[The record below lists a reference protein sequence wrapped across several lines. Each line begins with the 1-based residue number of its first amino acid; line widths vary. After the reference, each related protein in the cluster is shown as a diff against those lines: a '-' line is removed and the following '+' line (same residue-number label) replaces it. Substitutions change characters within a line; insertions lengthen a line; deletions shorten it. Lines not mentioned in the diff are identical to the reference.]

1 MQKITSLITLHRA
14 KAFLLLGILL
24 GSVGLY
30 TINTLID
37 KQDSTGISYPLL
49 AKRIQ
54 IENPNDVKINFS
66 DLRKQL
72 EIYVKQQ
79 QNPGSLSIYY
89 EFLPS
94 GVAINI
100 NDKNESIAASL
111 MKLPVVMNL
120 YRASELG
127 LVDLDR
133 KIPLQEQWLNQ
144 EYGKL
149 YQKGVGYELTLRE
162 AAKLTLRDSD
172 NTALLMIWDSIEK
185 AGLPLDEQSL
195 NYLDVNFS
203 IVEDGR
209 ALIGA
214 RSYSSILKCLYLACY
229 NTKNSSQQMLEY
241 LADSTFT
248 NRLTR
253 GISPDVKVSHKIGT
267 YNIRYQSDCGIVYLD
282 KNNYVLCVMIEG
294 QDPLASDQI
303 AQVSEIVYDY
313 MTKER

>member
-1 MQKITSLITLHRA
+1 MNKITNLITAHKT
-14 KAFLLLGILL
+14 KAYLLLGILL
-24 GSVGLY
+24 GSLGLY
-30 TINTLID
+30 TANTLTD
-37 KQDSTGISYPLL
+37 KRNSNVMSYPLL

-54 IENPNDVKINFS
+54 IDNPNDVKLNFS
-66 DLRKQL
+66 ELRKQL
-72 EIYVKQQ
+72 DVYVKQQ
-79 QNPGSLSIYY
+79 QNPDSLSIYY

-111 MKLPVVMNL
+111 MKLPVVMSL
-120 YRASELG
+120 YKASELG
-127 LVDLDR
+127 IVDLDR

-149 YQKGVGYELTLRE
+149 YLKGAGYELTLRD

-185 AGLPLDEQSL
+185 ARLPQDEESL
-195 NYLDVNFS
+195 NYLDVDFS

-214 RSYSSILKCLYLACY
+214 RSYSSILKCLYLSCY
-229 NTKNSSQQMLEY
+229 NSKDSSQEMLSY
-241 LADSTFT
+241 LAESTFT

-253 GISPDVKVSHKIGT
+253 EIPNDIKVAHKIGT

-294 QDPLASDQI
+294 QDPLASEQI
-303 AQVSEIVYDY
+303 AQVSRIVYDY
-313 MTKER
+313 MTKTR

>member
-1 MQKITSLITLHRA
+1 MQDIPYKPKINKSATL
-14 KAFLLLGILL
+14 LLLGVLL
-24 GSVGLY
+24 GAMIFFVFNLFNQSSND
-30 TINTLID
+30 INTV
-37 KQDSTGISYPLL
+37 YPLL

-54 IENPNDVKINFS
+54 IDNPNDVKINFS
-66 DLRKQL
+66 ELRRQL
-72 EIYVKQQ
+72 NLNVQQ
-79 QNPGSLSIYY
+79 QKNAEAISIYY

-94 GVAINI
+94 GVSINI

-144 EYGKL
+144 EYGML

-185 AGLPLDEQSL
+185 AGLPLDQQSL

-253 GISPDVKVSHKIGT
+253 GIPPDVKVSHKIGT